1 MEEFVSDLVKKAPRV
16 RKKKAEGAD
25 SGGKADAAASEPDE
39 WDSEKDRTLAKAT
52 IQTVMKQLYKPFN
65 HARNAS
71 LCRTIQQRFESAIQ
85 PGVGET

>member
-39 WDSEKDRTLAKAT
+39 WDSEKDRSLAKAT
-52 IQTVMKQLYKPFN
+52 IQNVIKQLYKPFN
-65 HARNAS
+65 HARKRKLVSDNPA
-71 LCRTIQQRFESAIQ
+71 A
-85 PGVGET
+85 V

>member
-39 WDSEKDRTLAKAT
+39 WDSEKDRILG
-52 IQTVMKQLYKPFN
+52 
-65 HARNAS
+65 R
-71 LCRTIQQRFESAIQ
+71 RRFKLNIK
-85 PGVGET
+85 